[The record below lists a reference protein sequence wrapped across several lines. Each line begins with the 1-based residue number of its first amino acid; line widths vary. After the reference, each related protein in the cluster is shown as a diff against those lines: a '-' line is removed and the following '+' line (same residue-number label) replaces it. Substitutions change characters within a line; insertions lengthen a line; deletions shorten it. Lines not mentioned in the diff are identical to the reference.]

1 MLFDD
6 DWNFGV
12 FKFKFVLREVILY
25 VFIDSDLLGDFLIF
39 GSCLKEVRLFWF
51 LYFSFFGVK
60 YFEFVFDEFLLG
72 FDGGD

>member
-39 GSCLKEVRLFWF
+39 GSCLKEVRLF
-51 LYFSFFGVK
+51 
-60 YFEFVFDEFLLG
+60 
-72 FDGGD
+72 